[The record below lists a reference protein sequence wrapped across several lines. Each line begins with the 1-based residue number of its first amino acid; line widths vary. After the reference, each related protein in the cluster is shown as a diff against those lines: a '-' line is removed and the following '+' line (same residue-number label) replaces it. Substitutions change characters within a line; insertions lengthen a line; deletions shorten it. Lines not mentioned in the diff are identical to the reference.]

1 LFNVASAHERVIR
14 HDSTYTLVAMADP
27 STTSVPGVNLFL
39 RRAAFILAIVVGF
52 TIIGTV
58 GFLQIPGWSLSDA
71 WYMTVITLSA
81 VGFEEVRD
89 LNGSAYGRFLVT
101 ILLAGGI
108 TTMGMWFALITASI
122 VEMDLAHVFRKRRT
136 MKEIGRVRQH
146 IIVCG
151 AGRTG
156 RQVGRELEAAGL
168 KYVVVERDSE
178 RADELRRLFP
188 DTLVIE
194 GDATRDEVLVEARV
208 GAAKG
213 LVSCLSSDTDNL
225 FVCLSARDLQPNL
238 TIVARAYDEE
248 TMKKLYKAGADHVV
262 SPNLTGGIRMAS
274 MLVRPQVV
282 SFLDVVTRGDG
293 LSLRIEQVRIPRNSS
308 LADHTLA
315 EAQLRQKTGLIV
327 IAVRQ
332 MTEREDEGSL
342 IYNPGPDAVVRAG
355 DVLIVLGSQDQ
366 IDRLVGAVSA

>member
-1 LFNVASAHERVIR
+1 MAERYPTRI
-14 HDSTYTLVAMADP
+14 
-27 STTSVPGVNLFL
+27 PGKRVFM
-39 RRAAFILAIVVGF
+39 RRAAFVVIFVVALMIVG
-52 TIIGTV
+52 TI

-89 LNGSAYGRFLVT
+89 LNGNTAGRLLVT
-101 ILLAGGI
+101 FLLAGGL
-108 TTMGMWFALITASI
+108 TAMGLWFAFITASI

-136 MKEIGRVRQH
+136 MKEIGRIRQH

-156 RQVGRELEAAGL
+156 RQVVREIEAAGVP
-168 KYVVVERDSE
+168 YVVIERD
-178 RADELRRLFP
+178 ADQAENLREQFP
-188 DTLVIE
+188 EALVIE
-194 GDATRDEVLVEARV
+194 GDATHDEALVEARV

-213 LVSCLSSDTDNL
+213 LVSCLSADTDNL

-293 LSLRIEQVRIPRNSS
+293 LSLRLEQVRIPSNSA

-327 IAVRQ
+327 IAVRR
-332 MTEREDEGSL
+332 MDDREQEGTL

-366 IDRLVGAVSA
+366 IDGLVKAVSP

>member
-1 LFNVASAHERVIR
+1 MRV
-14 HDSTYTLVAMADP
+14 
-27 STTSVPGVNLFL
+27 FL
-39 RRAAFILAIVVGF
+39 RRAAFILTIVVGLMVAG
-52 TIIGTV
+52 TI
-58 GFLQIPGWSLSDA
+58 GFAQIQGWSLSDA
-71 WYMTVITLSA
+71 WYMTVITLSG

-89 LNGSAYGRFLVT
+89 LNDHTPGRLLVT
-101 ILLAGGI
+101 FLLAGGI
-108 TTMGMWFALITASI
+108 TTMGLWFALITASI

-156 RQVGRELEAAGL
+156 RQVVREIAAAGVPH
-168 KYVVVERDSE
+168 VVVERDAGQAEQVRQSS
-178 RADELRRLFP
+178 P
-188 DTLVIE
+188 GMLVIE
-194 GDATRDEVLVEARV
+194 GDATRDEILVEAGV

-238 TIVARAYDEE
+238 TIVARAYDGE

-293 LSLRIEQVRIPRNSS
+293 LSLRIEQVRIPANSA

-327 IAVRQ
+327 IAVRRMDQ
-332 MTEREDEGSL
+332 REEEGEL
-342 IYNPGPDAVVRAG
+342 IYNPGPDAVVRSG
-355 DVLIVLGSQDQ
+355 DVLIVLGSQEQ
-366 IDRLVGAVSA
+366 IDKLVRAVSA